1 MEIDSSDCAIYEADL
16 KFARL
21 EKKRSLPLD
30 KLTLEAFSLTGE
42 NVDYWMANMDC
53 LTWGSLIFAPSTSL
67 LTPITKV

>member
-1 MEIDSSDCAIYEADL
+1 MEIDYSDCAIYEADL

-42 NVDYWMANMDC
+42 NIDYWMANMD
-53 LTWGSLIFAPSTSL
+53 WSYMG
-67 LTPITKV
+67 